1 MTEGNP
7 SVNSNVKQT
16 PLEASHTASMLNQ
29 SHSVDDSPALHFRQS
44 QAPGGPDVKTARV
57 GGQNPTPHQHGM
69 KYSSLNR
76 LQTGDITYLLQEV
89 ISPKVKTVSDLEAIQ
104 KRITAQLNS
113 IVSPLTEMPTYTAS
127 TALSHQIEMPGSPLP
142 ADATPLTVG
151 ALPTATTAESTA
163 AEVVRAQ
170 SATTATAADAAA
182 RAALAAATA
191 AEAAAKA
198 ALAAA
203 TAAEAATRVITAM
216 AEAIAAATAV
226 KEATPV
232 LAAAA
237 TATAAAPATAAAA
250 APAKA
255 AAAAAA
261 AEAPAAA
268 AAPAAP
274 EAAAAAATVAAAA
287 KAPAASRKRGCRARV
302 LINAYP
308 FKDPIEG
315 ITDWADVDPLFEEE
329 SNTDIS
335 PKGWSR
341 ERDLKKQIP
350 TTPENENL
358 TNKSI
363 QYVRAADDASGL
375 MTNKSTTSRRVTH
388 PYTGNSSNAGKDAQN
403 AGLSSVQGDT
413 PCPLCTERDQKTR
426 YHLVSECYHLR
437 GAPKWW
443 NRKKNRHLASKT
455 TRQKQTAQ

>member
-1 MTEGNP
+1 
-7 SVNSNVKQT
+7 
-16 PLEASHTASMLNQ
+16 
-29 SHSVDDSPALHFRQS
+29 
-44 QAPGGPDVKTARV
+44 
-57 GGQNPTPHQHGM
+57 
-69 KYSSLNR
+69 
-76 LQTGDITYLLQEV
+76 
-89 ISPKVKTVSDLEAIQ
+89 
-104 KRITAQLNS
+104 
-113 IVSPLTEMPTYTAS
+113 
-127 TALSHQIEMPGSPLP
+127 MPGSPLP

-255 AAAAAA
+255 AAAAPATAAAAAPSTSAAAVILAAAAAA

-388 PYTGNSSNAGKDAQN
+388 PYTGNSSNAGEDAQN

-455 TRQKQTAQ
+455 TRHKQTAQE

>member
-57 GGQNPTPHQHGM
+57 GGQNPTPH
-69 KYSSLNR
+69 
-76 LQTGDITYLLQEV
+76 
-89 ISPKVKTVSDLEAIQ
+89 LEAIQ

-113 IVSPLTEMPTYTAS
+113 IVSPLTEMPTSTAS

-163 AEVVRAQ
+163 AEVVREQ

-255 AAAAAA
+255 AAAAPATAAAAAPSTSAAAVILAAAAAA

-363 QYVRAADDASGL
+363 PYVRAADDASGL